1 MGLVGRAFGSVA
13 PAGACIVDADAGID
27 CAAGLVPGASTV
39 IVGGGGIA
47 EAMMMEGWSLL
58 VVSAFEVERGWRL
71 SMCICTE
78 TGGR

>member
-47 EAMMMEGWSLL
+47 EAMMMEDW
-58 VVSAFEVERGWRL
+58 
-71 SMCICTE
+71 
-78 TGGR
+78 